1 MPGVRIVGI
10 GHYSPDNCISND
22 YLASIVDTSDEWI
35 VKRTG
40 IKTRNLSQGEGSS
53 ELGAKAALNALKNSG
68 CSPEEIDL
76 IIVATTTPDSFTP
89 SSACRIQGM
98 LGCINAAAFDI
109 SAACSGFL

>member
-53 ELGAKAALNALKNSG
+53 ELGAKAALNALKKLRLQSRRNRLDN
-68 CSPEEIDL
+68 CCNNNTRFIY
-76 IIVATTTPDSFTP
+76 TF
-89 SSACRIQGM
+89 
-98 LGCINAAAFDI
+98 I
-109 SAACSGFL
+109 SM